1 MLTWIVIDVSKPI
14 LTSPQLSY
22 VKFLSTKREEVANLR
37 RKFAEFGFLL
47 VLLNRKTRSNLVGA
61 KHQKY
66 NEYKNHHLRSILS
79 SNIKVMNRHLTL
91 NPIILLPLMCSTIL
105 VVLLFC
111 IIFIC
116 CTKHLEHEPD
126 ADDILE
132 LPTFEPNHGIPHGSI
147 EEIREDRCYRWVPRT
162 QSLSPIPEL
171 HESNEELSIN
181 CERSRNSIWFY
192 KTSFCKIRNPFN
204 NFQDSLKSS
213 IENLWDKNLSYKLLL
228 HTSCYNSFHIIK

>member
-116 CTKHLEHEPD
+116 CTKHLEHD
-126 ADDILE
+126 TDDDDILE
-132 LPTFEPNHGIPHGSI
+132 LSTIEPNHFFAHGST
-147 EEIREDRCYRWVPRT
+147 EESRQDRRYHWLQRK
-162 QSLSPIPEL
+162 QSLSTIPEL
-171 HESNEELSIN
+171 YESNEEL
-181 CERSRNSIWFY
+181 
-192 KTSFCKIRNPFN
+192 
-204 NFQDSLKSS
+204 
-213 IENLWDKNLSYKLLL
+213 
-228 HTSCYNSFHIIK
+228 